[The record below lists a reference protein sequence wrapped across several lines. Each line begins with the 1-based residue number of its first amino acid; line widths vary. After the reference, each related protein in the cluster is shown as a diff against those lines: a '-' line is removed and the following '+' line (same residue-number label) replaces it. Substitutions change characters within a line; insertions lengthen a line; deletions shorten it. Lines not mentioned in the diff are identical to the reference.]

1 MMITHDKNDGKK
13 NGDRAHYKV
22 LPLMQ
27 RPKSVAIYQKWLRQT
42 KLQHFFSLA
51 GVAIVTVAKGFP
63 NDSFWCCNRFSP
75 IATPRSVV
83 ATPCSVATH
92 SIGNHRGCCN
102 SYYCN
107 TPGVARNTYCH
118 VPKAWQQVHQQRQW
132 VLQQTLLPRINS
144 IAIDGPSI
152 AMLSQRLLQVEPSIA
167 TINIWL
173 LEVASLLQRSI
184 LVAIPSIATINI
196 WLVEVASLLQH

>member
-27 RPKSVAIYQKWLRQT
+27 RPKSIVIYQKWLRST

-51 GVAIVTVAKGFP
+51 GIAIVTVAKGLP

-83 ATPCSVATH
+83 AMPCSVATH
-92 SIGNHRGCCN
+92 IIGNHRGCCKHTRCCRKYLLPHTQ
-102 SYYCN
+102 SVAIGVLA
-107 TPGVARNTYCH
+107 TILGVA
-118 VPKAWQQVHQQRQW
+118 
-132 VLQQTLLPRINS
+132 
-144 IAIDGPSI
+144 ID
-152 AMLSQRLLQVEPSIA
+152 LIA
-167 TINIWL
+167 TH
-173 LEVASLLQRSI
+173 Q
-184 LVAIPSIATINI
+184 
-196 WLVEVASLLQH
+196 